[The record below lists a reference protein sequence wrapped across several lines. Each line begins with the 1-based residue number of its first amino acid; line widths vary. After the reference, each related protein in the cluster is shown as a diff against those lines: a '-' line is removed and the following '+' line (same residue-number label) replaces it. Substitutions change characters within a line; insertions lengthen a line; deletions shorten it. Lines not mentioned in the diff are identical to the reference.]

1 MGNRWGGSG
10 NSVRL
15 FLGSKITAD
24 GDCSHEIKRRL
35 FLGRKVMTN
44 LDSILKSRDRRSQ
57 DGGRIGRGDHFLPY
71 KFIERTIQRRA
82 NLTKQLLITSWGH
95 QVPRKA
101 AHCLWNIK
109 DKKRDKRARD
119 GDPSREGSLNRGSF
133 QSPGNP
139 PTGGSGGSFRI
150 SEGNLTGR
158 KINKTHRLRAEKYS
172 QQKSTPDALIHH
184 QQEGAERRGEGSIA

>member
-1 MGNRWGGSG
+1 MGNRWGDSG

-57 DGGRIGRGDHFLPY
+57 DGRGIGRGDHFLPY

-82 NLTKQLLITSWGH
+82 NFTKQLLITS
-95 QVPRKA
+95 
-101 AHCLWNIK
+101 
-109 DKKRDKRARD
+109 
-119 GDPSREGSLNRGSF
+119 
-133 QSPGNP
+133 
-139 PTGGSGGSFRI
+139 
-150 SEGNLTGR
+150 
-158 KINKTHRLRAEKYS
+158 
-172 QQKSTPDALIHH
+172 
-184 QQEGAERRGEGSIA
+184 